1 MFQRRRRS
9 SDKHPIDPTN
19 PATTTLAK
27 DLVIEGRVRTPG
39 DAIVYGS
46 LQGDLE
52 VGGRLRAMPGSH
64 VQGTVSAT
72 EANLQGTVDGPVT
85 VTGKLEVMRT
95 ARDEGDVQAGT
106 LAIAEGAVLLGTM
119 RIAGETHRFVERRE
133 AEVPESVDA

>member
-1 MFQRRRRS
+1 MFQRRRS
-9 SDKHPIDPTN
+9 TDKSPIDPTN
-19 PATTTLAK
+19 PKTTTLAK
-27 DLVIEGRVRTPG
+27 DLVFEGRVRTPG
-39 DAIVYGS
+39 DAIVWGT

-64 VQGTVSAT
+64 VQGTVMAA
-72 EANLQGTVDGPVT
+72 EAHLQGTVDGPVT
-85 VTGKLEVMRT
+85 VTGKLEIAPTGRV
-95 ARDEGDVQAGT
+95 EGDVQAGT